1 MNCLRNLFYFRI
13 FRQNGVKSC
22 YKYENTKNRHI
33 WTSMTPK
40 LRSVHSTGE
49 SGNKNFCAVKLC
61 GMHHTA
67 ESNCT
72 PRIQNWNLCESLV
85 AFKGTIRRN
94 PVRGHLSWK
103 KTFEEKIFDLLS
115 LKFWLSGGCNAHRR
129 VELFELC
136 DRISWQNRNRIGKYF
151 SLFIRGPGGFESW
164 KKIEIENLV
173 THSL

>member
-13 FRQNGVKSC
+13 FRQNCVKSC

-40 LRSVHSTGE
+40 LRSVHPTGE

-72 PRIQNWNLCESLV
+72 PRIQNRNLCESLV

-103 KTFEEKIFDLLS
+103 KKFEEKNFDLLS
-115 LKFWLSGGCNAHRR
+115 LKFWLSGVMHTAGSNFLNF
-129 VELFELC
+129 VIEYL
-136 DRISWQNRNRIGKYF
+136 G
-151 SLFIRGPGGFESW
+151 
-164 KKIEIENLV
+164 KIEIELENTSACLSGAQV
-173 THSL
+173 GSNHGKK

>member
-40 LRSVHSTGE
+40 LRSVHPTGE

-61 GMHHTA
+61 GMHQTA

-72 PRIQNWNLCESLV
+72 PRIQNRNLCESLV

-103 KTFEEKIFDLLS
+103 KTFEEKFFDLLS
-115 LKFWLSGGCNAHRR
+115 LKFWLSGVMHTAESNFLNFVIEYLGKMGI
-129 VELFELC
+129 ELENTSAC
-136 DRISWQNRNRIGKYF
+136 WSGAQVGSNHGK
-151 SLFIRGPGGFESW
+151 
-164 KKIEIENLV
+164 K
-173 THSL
+173 